1 MLALGLDLPGLEPR
15 QVGPQQESGLEHRL
29 ESSRQGD
36 STVFLVHDRLVH
48 HPCLGLGRLLLRQKK
63 AQQQVAAQVLPAQ
76 QPVPWQPHPQ

>member
-48 HPCLGLGRLLLRQKK
+48 HPCLRQLLLRQEEV
-63 AQQQVAAQVLPAQ
+63 QQQVAARVLLAQ
-76 QPVPWQPHPQ
+76 QPVPWQPRLQ